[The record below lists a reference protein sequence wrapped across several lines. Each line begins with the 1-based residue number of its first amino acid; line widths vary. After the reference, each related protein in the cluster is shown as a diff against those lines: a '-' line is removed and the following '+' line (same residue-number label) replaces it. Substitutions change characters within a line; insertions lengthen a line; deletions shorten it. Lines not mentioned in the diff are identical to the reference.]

1 MMIKLNVEVISVLRY
16 LLSNFFFF
24 FKDDDNKYHKTLQ
37 F

>member
-1 MMIKLNVEVISVLRY
+1 MMIKLTVEVFSVLRY